1 MKLRQGTCTNRSR
14 ERTCSSDRPRMLTSY
29 SGQVNP
35 PLETQAEFRPS
46 GALLKLEGGRGTA
59 WRVGDLTLQPLD
71 ALPRDALVGRSGA

>member
-1 MKLRQGTCTNRSR
+1 
-14 ERTCSSDRPRMLTSY
+14 MLTSY